1 MIVQKYDLEPRFR
14 VDSVAFF
21 SERNQHMASSNPP
34 GCDVTRTELEFIDMF
49 PHISRE
55 VISLVV
61 SQHPTDTAACVDA
74 LLAHQCVS
82 AMNANETCAPM
93 PSSQTDPID
102 ELLELFSCSTLT
114 KEQAATVLK
123 SCNNNVEQA
132 ANQILVLT
140 CCKVSC

>member
-1 MIVQKYDLEPRFR
+1 
-14 VDSVAFF
+14 
-21 SERNQHMASSNPP
+21 MASSNPP

-93 PSSQTDPID
+93 PSSQTPID